1 MKKSRRFLSGMMAL
15 VMALALAV
23 PAHAAEERDITIL
36 YTNDV
41 HANFGK
47 KITYSMVAGYR
58 DSLGDALLLDAG
70 DHIQNT
76 VYGNINTANVVI
88 DIMNAA
94 GYNAA
99 TLGNHDFG
107 NMAVLE
113 GAKFDYLACNVF
125 RAGEAFA
132 EAYKVYEVGG
142 KKVAVVG
149 IATPE
154 TIAKSTPTNFMDE
167 AGNIIFTFGA
177 GENGAELYGL
187 VQKAIDAAAKE
198 ADYVVALGH
207 LGSDEGS
214 APYTSRDVIR
224 NTTGLTAFID
234 GHSHTEMEGEEV
246 LDKAGKTVVLT
257 QTGCNFAKLGQM
269 TIAADGTVTT
279 KLLTNADLAEVE
291 PNAEAKKVEDAF
303 NAETEAMK
311 SVVIGATEVAM
322 PINDENGVRMVRKQ
336 DSAIANFCT
345 DAFYHMYDGTEYTVD
360 IAFQVGGNIRAAVDA
375 GEITY
380 QTVKTL
386 YPWNNGVCLVRLSGQ
401 QILDALEWGAK
412 SLNAEGTA
420 EDGGFLNVAG
430 LKYTVNV
437 AIPSTVQKNEKNIW
451 TGGPTGEYRVVDVQV
466 LDRETGEY
474 APLDLNAKYNLAGV
488 NYTLMQMGD
497 GFNMFDGE
505 YIRNNT
511 TVDYLTLVEYLETFP
526 VDEKTG
532 LHTIK
537 AGAGYDDIHGQ
548 GRITVVNRP
557 ADLDKNA
564 WWYDVAVQALDARLM
579 KGTNNGFDAEAKVTK
594 ATVFQTLYNL
604 EGRPAAGEDAKTVT
618 MPEGA
623 WYTDAVNWAANSSLL
638 ADGEYAQDSVI
649 LRGEIKSIL
658 DAYCALKGVDG
669 SGLMKGNE
677 VGDMMLDKDL
687 PRAEFA
693 QILVNLQA
701 AL

>member
-1 MKKSRRFLSGMMAL
+1 MKKNKRFLSLA
-15 VMALALAV
+15 MALAMTASLV
-23 PAHAAEERDITIL
+23 TPAFAAEEKDITIL

-41 HANFGK
+41 HANFSK

-58 DSLGDALLLDAG
+58 DSLENVLLLDAG

-94 GYNAA
+94 GYDAA

-113 GAKFDYLACNVF
+113 NAEFDYLACNVF
-125 RAGEAFA
+125 RDGKAFA
-132 EAYKVYEVGG
+132 DPYKVYEVGG

-149 IATPE
+149 ISTPE

-167 AGNIIFTFGA
+167 EGNIIFTFGE
-177 GENGAELYGL
+177 GEDGAVLYGL
-187 VQKAIDAAAKE
+187 VQDAIDAAAKE

-207 LGSDEGS
+207 LGSDES
-214 APYTSRDVIR
+214 AAPYSSLDVIK

-234 GHSHTEMEGEEV
+234 GHSHSEITGKEV
-246 LDKAGKTVVLT
+246 ADKEGKTVVLT
-257 QTGCNFAKLGQM
+257 QTGCNFATLGQM

-279 KLLTNADLAEVE
+279 KLLKNTDLAEVE
-291 PNAEAKKVEDAF
+291 PNAETKKVEEDFA
-303 NAETEAMK
+303 AATEAMK
-311 SVVIGATEVAM
+311 SVVIGDTEVAL

-360 IAFQVGGNIRAAVDA
+360 IAIQVGGNIRATVDA

-380 QTVKTL
+380 QDVTTL
-386 YPWNNGVCLVRLSGQ
+386 YPWNNGVCLVRLTGQ
-401 QILDALEWGAK
+401 QVLDALEWGAK

-437 AIPSTVQKNEKNIW
+437 AIPSTVQKSENNIW

-466 LDRETGEY
+466 LDRKTGEY
-474 APLDLNAKYNLAGV
+474 VPLDLDAKYNLAGV

-511 TVDYLTLVEYLETFP
+511 TVDYLTLVQYLETFP
-526 VDEKTG
+526 VDEATG

-537 AGAGYDDIHGQ
+537 AGMGYDDINGQ
-548 GRITVVNRP
+548 GRIIVINRP
-557 ADLDKNA
+557 ADLDENE
-564 WWYDVAVQALDARLM
+564 WWYETALKVLDNKLM
-579 KGTNNGFDAEAKVTK
+579 KGNENGFDALANVTK
-594 ATVFQTLYNL
+594 ATVFQTLYNM
-604 EGRPAAGEDAKTVT
+604 EGKPVAAEDAKTIA
-618 MPEGA
+618 MPEDA
-623 WYTDAVNWAANSSLL
+623 WYADAMNWAANNNLF
-638 ADGEYAQDSVI
+638 AEEAYNEDNVI
-649 LRGEIKSIL
+649 DRAGIKAIL
-658 DAYCALKGVDG
+658 DAYCALKDVN
-669 SGLMKGNE
+669 SEGLMKGNE
-677 VGDMMLDKDL
+677 SGDLMLDKAL
-687 PRAEFA
+687 TRAEFA
-693 QILVNLQA
+693 QVLVNLTEK
-701 AL
+701 